1 MKLTGTKTENEYRE
15 RLISSQNKL
24 LNDACFC
31 RLLEVLKANNSDIK
45 TAYII
50 RHTTDQS
57 EDIFRVLVNGNS
69 VNLIELDRL
78 DESIKPI
85 FESMSVTEYKK
96 GLSKQS
102 MIQLAVALDLANDY
116 C

>member
-1 MKLTGTKTENEYRE
+1 MKLTGTKTEIEYRE

-24 LNDACFC
+24 FKDANFR

-50 RHTTDQS
+50 RHTPDQS
-57 EDIFRVLVNGNS
+57 EDIFRVLVNGAS

-78 DESIKPI
+78 DESIEPI
-85 FESMSVTEYKK
+85 FECMSVVEYKK

-102 MIQLAVALDLANDY
+102 MIQLAVALELANDH